1 MTHKDKLKR
10 PRSGRKPGRSEPA
23 PTANKRSGRRRND
36 AAQQYLDVANVVFVA
51 LDRKGNITL
60 INRKGCALLGF
71 SEGELV
77 GRNWFEM
84 CVPKSERKRV
94 YAVFRKIIAGEP
106 TAPEYY
112 ENRVLTRTGE
122 ERLVA
127 WRNTVL
133 VDERGNPSGT
143 LSSGED
149 VTEARQ
155 AQERMRILLQGL
167 PDTVLYQTGGEVEY
181 VSDNIETMLGYPAK
195 EFMRDRASFPK
206 LIHPDDRE
214 RLRTSY
220 QAWLKA
226 GAAGVHEAEFRARRR
241 DGAYV
246 WLLDRSR
253 VAFRT
258 PTGRHS
264 TIGVMLDITARK
276 QVEQELATYRENLE
290 ELAAARTRELRRT
303 QEQLLRRERLAALGE
318 IAGSIAHEL
327 RNPLGAIR
335 NATYFLNMVL
345 ARELKDRANRHLE
358 IINDEIE
365 RSDRIITALLDYAR
379 GRPCNP
385 APSNLAEIIEDA
397 MGMAHLPQG
406 IKVRNS
412 IPQGLPQ
419 VNVDDSQVTQV
430 FANLLTNAAQALGGT
445 GMIAIAANRV
455 NGHVRVSVSD
465 NGPGID
471 PENMQRLFEPLFSTK
486 TFGVGL
492 GLPVCKSFVEANSGS
507 IEVRSEP
514 GKGATFTVSLPVA
527 GN

>member
-1 MTHKDKLKR
+1 MTHKGSLKR
-10 PRSGRKPGRSEPA
+10 LRPGHKPGRNEPA
-23 PTANKRSGRRRND
+23 RTDSRRSSKRRND
-36 AAQQYLDVANVVFVA
+36 IAQQYLDVASVVFVA
-51 LDRKGNITL
+51 LDGKGNITL
-60 INRKGCALLGF
+60 INRKGCALLGY

-77 GRNWFEM
+77 GRNWFET
-84 CVPKSERKRV
+84 CVPKSERKRA
-94 YAVFRKIIAGEP
+94 YAVFRKIIAG
-106 TAPEYY
+106 TAAALESY
-112 ENRVLTRTGE
+112 ENPVVTRTGE

-133 VDERGNPSGT
+133 VDEHGNPSGT

-149 VTEARQ
+149 VTEARL

-167 PDTVLYQTGGEVEY
+167 PDTVLYQTGGGVEY

-195 EFMRDRASFPK
+195 DFARDRTFLPK

-214 RLRTSY
+214 RLRTSFR
-220 QAWLKA
+220 AWLKA
-226 GAAGVHEAEFRARRR
+226 GAVGVHEAEFRVRRR
-241 DGAYV
+241 DGRYI

-258 PTGRHS
+258 PAGRHS

-276 QVEQELATYRENLE
+276 QVEQELATYRESLE

-345 ARELKDRANRHLE
+345 TRELKDRAGRHLE

-385 APSNLAEIIEDA
+385 APSDLAEIIEDA

-406 IKVRNS
+406 IRVRNS

-430 FANLLTNAAQALGGT
+430 FANLLTNAAQALCGR
-445 GMIAIAANRV
+445 GMISIAANRV

-465 NGPGID
+465 NGPGIA
-471 PENMQRLFEPLFSTK
+471 PENMQRMFEPLFSTK
-486 TFGVGL
+486 AFGVGL
-492 GLPVCKSFVEANSGS
+492 GLPVCKSFIEANSGS
-507 IEVRSEP
+507 IEVESEP

-527 GN
+527 MN